1 MNRKRGGARVDPVRL
16 SDLARELDAELLGD
30 GDVLVRGAAGLEHA
44 GPDDITFVARS
55 GLVERLASCEAV
67 AVIVGPDV
75 TPDRPA
81 LRVDDAYRAF
91 ARLLGRLAPPLDRI
105 FPPGVHATAVVDPT
119 AEVADGGSVG
129 PYAVVGAG
137 CRVGRGTRVGSHVVL
152 EPDVTVGA
160 DCVLY
165 AHSVVRTGCRL
176 GDRVTLHP
184 GCVVGADGFGYLPG
198 PAGLEK
204 IPQVGVVVLADD
216 VELGAGTC
224 IDRATTGETV
234 IGPGSKLDNLVQVGH
249 NVRIGRHSVFS
260 AQTGISGSCEIGD
273 GVFMGGQVGLADHLE
288 VGDGVKVGAKSGLH
302 KDVPAGGTVFGYPA
316 LDAGE
321 SMRIA
326 AALRRLPELVRTVA
340 RLEREAGGRAP
351 EKDG

>member
-1 MNRKRGGARVDPVRL
+1 MDPLRL
-16 SDLARELDAELLGD
+16 SDLARELDAELIGD
-30 GDVLVRGAAGLEHA
+30 GDVVVRGAAGLEHA
-44 GPDDITFVARS
+44 GAGDITFVTRAA
-55 GLVERLASCEAV
+55 LVDRLGDCAAA
-67 AVIVGPDV
+67 AVIVGPGIE
-75 TPDRPA
+75 PDRPA
-81 LRVDDAYRAF
+81 LRVADPYRTF
-91 ARLLGRLAPPLDRI
+91 ARLLARVAVPLDRL
-105 FPPGVHATAVVDPT
+105 FPPGVHPTAVIDPE
-119 AEVADGGSVG
+119 ASVAAGGSVG

-137 CRVGRGTRVGSHVVL
+137 CRVGPGTRLGSHVVL
-152 EPDVTVGA
+152 EPDVTVGG
-160 DCVLY
+160 DCLLY

-176 GDRVTLHP
+176 GDRVILHP

-198 PAGLEK
+198 PEGLEK
-204 IPQVGVVVLADD
+204 IPQVGIVVLADD

-224 IDRATTGETV
+224 VDRATTGQTV
-234 IGPGSKLDNLVQVGH
+234 IGPGTKLDNLVQVGH

-273 GVFMGGQVGLADHLE
+273 GVTMGGQVGLGDHLK

-302 KDVPAGGTVFGYPA
+302 KDVAAGGTVFGYPA
-316 LDAGE
+316 LDAAE

-340 RLEREAGGRAP
+340 RLEKQAGPPTP